1 MLFIREE
8 IPSKLLSECKPN
20 SSTKNI
26 FIEINS
32 SQKRLLLCFCNRNLT
47 LINHH
52 IQNISRG
59 LDFYSS
65 KYDNFIALRSYNA
78 ELSNSAVSESCSI
91 YNLKNLI
98 KDSICFKTLEHLTCT
113 DLILTKWSKSFQNAN
128 VFKAGL
134 SDFHKLIFTVWNFPF
149 KTKTKA
155 DQIQKLQKN

>member
-1 MLFIREE
+1 MAPIMFY
-8 IPSKLLSECKPN
+8 
-20 SSTKNI
+20 
-26 FIEINS
+26 
-32 SQKRLLLCFCNRNLT
+32 NRNLT

-52 IQNISRG
+52 IHNISRG

-65 KYDNFIALRSYNA
+65 KYDSFITLRNYNA
-78 ELSNSAVSESCSI
+78 ELSNSTVSESCSI

-149 KTKTKA
+149 KTKAKA
-155 DQIQKLQKN
+155 DQI